1 VPAGL
6 NEGDEYHLAI
16 VTSGTRDATSPDIG
30 DYNDFVRAQAE
41 LDGALTKGFGIDWF
55 AIASTTLS
63 DDETGQTI
71 ASVDAKD
78 NAVASAPVYL
88 LDGTLV
94 AHPSAALYLV
104 VASPLDTDQFGAYYG
119 GLVWTGSLD
128 GVADVDFALGS
139 FDEYSVVGV
148 ASGTSNYPLHWE
160 FHDVMPKGLE
170 YPLYALSEKLTAPAA
185 VVPEPSSAILWLTLA
200 SGTLALSYARR
211 RSKSTRHARSEALG
225 VGNRV
230 RANHAPRCSG
240 TCQPARAGK

>member
-1 VPAGL
+1 MRSKTSLFVLLAVVIPTSATNAAVFVPAGL
-6 NEGDEYHLAI
+6 NEGDEYHLAF

-30 DYNDFVRAQAE
+30 DYNDFVRDQAE

-63 DDETGQTI
+63 DEIGHTI

-94 AHPSAALYLV
+94 AHPSAASYLS

-148 ASGTSNYPLHWE
+148 ASGTSGYPLHWE
-160 FHDVMPKGLE
+160 FDDAMPKGLE
-170 YPLYALSEKLTAPAA
+170 YPLYALSEKLTVPAA
-185 VVPEPSSAILWLTLA
+185 VAVPEPSSAILWLTLA
-200 SGTLALSYARR
+200 SGSLALSRYRR
-211 RSKSTRHARSEALG
+211 WRKA
-225 VGNRV
+225 
-230 RANHAPRCSG
+230 
-240 TCQPARAGK
+240 